1 MRETVR
7 SMHIRPETNM
17 GTPVRK
23 ARAAMVL
30 ALSLPF
36 LAAGCS
42 SSPDEAAAAAVA
54 AEETPSCPRVSI
66 VRGADE
72 VTRFR
77 EGAGQD
83 LTDVASR
90 AILADF
96 TGGCEPGSQE
106 VTVDLNL
113 ILAAEKGPALQ
124 EDRADYRYFVAVAD
138 AQGTVLAKEEFDTT
152 VAFPAGQSRAGT
164 VEELSQTIPLAEGR
178 RAGDYQILLG
188 FQLTPQELSYNRSR
202 SGE

>member
-17 GTPVRK
+17 GTPARK
-23 ARAAMVL
+23 ARAATGL
-30 ALSLPF
+30 ALLLAF

-42 SSPDEAAAAAVA
+42 SGSDEAAVA
-54 AEETPSCPRVSI
+54 AAETAPRCPRVAI

-77 EGAGQD
+77 EGVGQD
-83 LTDVASR
+83 LTDVTSR

-96 TGGCEPGSQE
+96 TGGCEPGAEQVS
-106 VTVDLNL
+106 VDLNL

-124 EDRADYRYFVAVAD
+124 GDSADYRYFVAVAD
-138 AQGTVLAKEEFDTT
+138 SQGTVLAKEEFDTT

-178 RAGDYQILLG
+178 GAGDYQILLG

-202 SGE
+202 SGN

>member
-1 MRETVR
+1 
-7 SMHIRPETNM
+7 
-17 GTPVRK
+17 
-23 ARAAMVL
+23 
-30 ALSLPF
+30 
-36 LAAGCS
+36 
-42 SSPDEAAAAAVA
+42 
-54 AEETPSCPRVSI
+54 
-66 VRGADE
+66 

-96 TGGCEPGSQE
+96 TGGCEPGTEE

-124 EDRADYRYFVAVAD
+124 GDRTDYRYFVAVAD

-164 VEELSQTIPLAEGR
+164 VEEIGAGRKPGTGAEGATAPETLR
-178 RAGDYQILLG
+178 QAGPQGEALWKAGLAGGRDGPRAE
-188 FQLTPQELSYNRSR
+188 FLSDGVSR
-202 SGE
+202 GLHPGAR